1 MATATLNPAHAATQ
15 PLQARTAVER
25 YFEVSL
31 FLLIATGFLTL
42 ASTGRL
48 DILSLLFMLGVLGT
62 RAMLLARNRTIVIPE
77 KWSTFA
83 TVIYA
88 LFLVTDFFLLSGS
101 FVVSTVHL
109 VLFIAAFKIFSVQRE
124 RDHLYLAVLS
134 FAMVL
139 AAALLTVDSVF
150 FFAFCLFLILATST
164 FVSMEMKR
172 AAAAATA
179 RAHEVEVTR
188 RRLARWLSATS
199 VLLVAGTVV
208 SGFFIFFILPRPSG
222 GYLNSLAQSNQY
234 VTGFSN
240 DVMLGRIG
248 ELKQSHEVVMHIQIS
263 GDDHGAY
270 TEQKWRG
277 VGLSL
282 FDGQR
287 WTNPAKQCFIHAAP
301 EGYFQTQIADTASAC
316 YSDSPKERGLK
327 PLRYRVLMEP
337 IGTDIFFVA
346 PSATAL
352 LGRYRGVWKDAND
365 SLGTNEQAIGA
376 YDVISNLAEATPEK
390 LRGAR
395 GEVPAE
401 ITQLYTKLPPKMD
414 TRVAELAATVTT
426 GSATAYDKAAA
437 LEDFLRTK
445 FGYTLE
451 LPKLLPAD
459 PVADFLFRRKRGHCE
474 YFASAMAVMLRTQGI
489 PSRVVNGFR
498 GAEFNDLT
506 STYIVRASSA
516 HTWVEAY
523 FPGFGWITFDP
534 TPADPKPAV
543 TRFSRMALYID
554 ALGEFWR
561 EWVINYDVM
570 HQIALNRQIF
580 SGSQRMAGDWQHTVK
595 QRYHAL
601 LRWVRGVQLSE
612 HRKRNALAAA
622 VGLTLILLAS
632 MSRRIFRFLRMQ
644 RIAARPAE
652 APRMAATIWYERMTD
667 TMAQRGVRKSGVQT
681 PQEFVDSILDPEL
694 KRSVAVFTQH
704 YERARFGEM
713 AEDAAKLPELYEELA
728 RVE

>member
-1 MATATLNPAHAATQ
+1 MNPAATRA
-15 PLQARTAVER
+15 LQGRTAVER

-48 DILSLLFMLGVLGT
+48 DILSLLFMLTVLGA
-62 RAMLLARNRTIVIPE
+62 RAVLLVRDRSIVIPE

-83 TVIYA
+83 TILYA
-88 LFLVTDFFLLSGS
+88 LFFAADFLLVSRN
-101 FVVSTVHL
+101 FVSSMVHL
-109 VLFIAAFKIFSVQRE
+109 VLFIMAFKIFSVQRE

-134 FAMVL
+134 FGMVL
-139 AAALLTVDSVF
+139 LAALLTVDSIF

-172 AAAAATA
+172 SAANATA

-199 VLLVAGTVV
+199 VILVVGTIA

-222 GYLNSLAQSNQY
+222 GYMNSLAQTNQF

-248 ELKQSHEVVMHIQIS
+248 ELKRSSEVVMHIQIS
-263 GDDHGAY
+263 GDEHG
-270 TEQKWRG
+270 EHSDLKWRG

-287 WTNPAKQCFIHAAP
+287 WTNPAKQCLIHAAP
-301 EGYFQTQIADTASAC
+301 EGYFQVQVSDAKSAC
-316 YSDSPKERGLK
+316 YSENTKERGLRT
-327 PLRYRVLMEP
+327 LRYRVLMEP

-346 PSATAL
+346 PSASAL

-365 SLGTNEQAIGA
+365 SIGTNDQPIGA
-376 YDVISNLAEATPEK
+376 YDVVSNLAEATPEK
-390 LRGAR
+390 LRGSSGAI
-395 GEVPAE
+395 PAE
-401 ITQLYTKLPPKMD
+401 IARLYTKVPPKLD
-414 TRVAELAATVTT
+414 PRIAALAASVTGNSPST
-426 GSATAYDKAAA
+426 YDRAVA
-437 LEDFLRTK
+437 LENFLQTK

-451 LPKLLPAD
+451 LPKIMAAD
-459 PVADFLFRRKRGHCE
+459 PVADFLFRRKQGHCE

-498 GAEFNDLT
+498 GAEFNDIT

-543 TRFSRMALYID
+543 TRFSRLALYID

-570 HQIALNRQIF
+570 HQIAINRQIF
-580 SGSQRMAGDWQHTVK
+580 NGSQHLAGNWREALRK
-595 QRYHAL
+595 RYHAL
-601 LRWVRGVQLSE
+601 LHWVRGVQLSE
-612 HRKRNALAAA
+612 HRRRNALLAAA
-622 VGLTLILLAS
+622 GLALVLLAS
-632 MSRRIFRFLRMQ
+632 MSRRIIRFFRTQ
-644 RIAARPAE
+644 SIAARPAK
-652 APRMAATIWYERMTD
+652 APRVAATIWYERMTRI
-667 TMAQRGVRKSGVQT
+667 MAQRGCAKSGTQT

-694 KRSVAVFTQH
+694 RRSVAIFTQY

-713 AEDAAKLPELYEELA
+713 AEDAAKLPELYDELSKT
-728 RVE
+728 R